1 MRRGVPTALLLAA
14 TGLCLAVPAFAR
26 AQDAP
31 PPDDRFDVTLLEKS
45 ITQGT
50 RIATAPD
57 GRVLLAERD
66 GRLKI
71 YKPDTKTT
79 VIAGQ
84 IPTGQPGELGFMGLA
99 LSPDFA
105 TTGFVYA
112 ITSRSCPR
120 TPRRGSRA

>member
-1 MRRGVPTALLLAA
+1 MALSKRGRGPALRFAIAA
-14 TGLCLAVPAFAR
+14 VAIGACMGLPGAAA
-26 AQDAP
+26 AQDP

-71 YKPDTKTT
+71 YKPDR
-79 VIAGQ
+79 ARA
-84 IPTGQPGELGFMGLA
+84 TG
-99 LSPDFA
+99 
-105 TTGFVYA
+105 
-112 ITSRSCPR
+112 
-120 TPRRGSRA
+120 